1 MFCNLGFYW
10 LIGMPIGYRL
20 CFNYGYGAVGVWSGL
35 CLALVL
41 IGSVLLVVW
50 HRKVTSLTHSLP
62 AT

>member
-1 MFCNLGFYW
+1 
-10 LIGMPIGYRL
+10 MPIGYRL